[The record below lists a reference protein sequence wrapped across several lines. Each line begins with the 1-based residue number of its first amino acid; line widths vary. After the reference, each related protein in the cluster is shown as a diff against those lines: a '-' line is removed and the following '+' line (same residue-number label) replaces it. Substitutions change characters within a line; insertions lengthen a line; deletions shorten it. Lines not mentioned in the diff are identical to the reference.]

1 MKFLFRSHRWLLLML
16 ASTALAGTP
25 VFAAE
30 IASEAALRAA
40 LLFNFIKFTE
50 WPAALA
56 SNQHLQVCI
65 SSNDPELVSAME
77 SINARQVRGKAVL
90 TVRYQQQTDCD
101 VIYFDTPQRWNSL
114 QGKHRTPH
122 PLTVG
127 GYTGFVDNGGMIE
140 IDLKEGGTR
149 FDINQGEAKRAGL
162 RFYPQLLKLARRIV
176 E

>member
-1 MKFLFRSHRWLLLML
+1 MKFLFRSRRWLLLML

-30 IASEAALRAA
+30 MASEAALRSA
-40 LLFNFIKFTE
+40 LLFNFIKFTVL
-50 WPAALA
+50 PAAMT
-56 SNQHLQVCI
+56 SDPHLQLCI
-65 SSNDPELVSAME
+65 SSNNAELISAME
-77 SINARQVRGKAVL
+77 SLNARQVRGKAVL
-90 TVRYQQQTDCD
+90 TVRYRQQVDCD
-101 VIYFDTPQRWNSL
+101 VIYFDSPQRWNTYTGNPQTL
-114 QGKHRTPH
+114 H

-127 GYTGFVDNGGMIE
+127 GYTGFVDGGGMIE
-140 IDLKEGGTR
+140 IELKEGGTR